1 MKKYNIKTTDVEL
14 LKKWYYLMTLG
25 RALEEKAPA
34 YLLQSLGCPFTLR
47 MPDMT
52 GYSWPSDRYLPKE
65 KTFFSLTTVI
75 C

>member
-25 RALEEKAPA
+25 VRSMKRHPLTCCSPLA
-34 YLLQSLGCPFTLR
+34 GPFTLR
-47 MPDMT
+47 MLDMT